1 MLCLFVG
8 EDSTSPG
15 LPLLALTLMLT
26 DSDLLAPSA
35 SWHRSTPGRIGPNVS
50 WPDGASPQTLPLVA
64 TERISENMAVHSS
77 FVEVYLEDK
86 SVQVFSC
93 QFG

>member
-15 LPLLALTLMLT
+15 LPLLALALMLT

-35 SWHRSTPGRIGPNVS
+35 FWHRSTPGRIGPNVS
-50 WPDGASPQTLPLVA
+50 WPDRVSPQTIPLVV
-64 TERISENMAVHSS
+64 TERISVS
-77 FVEVYLEDK
+77 FK
-86 SVQVFSC
+86 IK
-93 QFG
+93 

>member
-15 LPLLALTLMLT
+15 LPLLALALMLT

-35 SWHRSTPGRIGPNVS
+35 SWHWSTPGRIGPNVS
-50 WPDGASPQTLPLVA
+50 RPDGVSLQTLPLVV
-64 TERISENMAVHSS
+64 TERISVS
-77 FVEVYLEDK
+77 FKIKWPYIHRLLE
-86 SVQVFSC
+86 FI
-93 QFG
+93 

>member
-15 LPLLALTLMLT
+15 LPLLALALMLT

-50 WPDGASPQTLPLVA
+50 WPDGVSPQTISLV
-64 TERISENMAVHSS
+64 TERISVS
-77 FVEVYLEDK
+77 FKIKWPYIQRLLK
-86 SVQVFSC
+86 FI
-93 QFG
+93 

>member
-15 LPLLALTLMLT
+15 LPLLALALMLT

-50 WPDGASPQTLPLVA
+50 WPDGVSSSGGHG
-64 TERISENMAVHSS
+64 ENISLFQNKMAVHSS
-77 FVEVYLEDK
+77 FVKVYLEDK

-93 QFG
+93 QS

>member
-15 LPLLALTLMLT
+15 LPLLVLALMLT

-50 WPDGASPQTLPLVA
+50 WPDGVPLVV
-64 TERISENMAVHSS
+64 TERISVS
-77 FVEVYLEDK
+77 FKIKWPCIHCLLK
-86 SVQVFSC
+86 FI
-93 QFG
+93 